1 VLFHIDPH
9 SEVPIYLQIVNQVKR
24 AVASG
29 VLVPGD
35 RLPTVRQLAVD
46 LTINPNTVAKAYQE
60 LEREGVI
67 STVPRRGTFVS
78 QKKMAF
84 KEDERIKILEKAIDS
99 VLVEAHHL
107 GFSRDELL
115 QIVIKR
121 MNEWFEKRS

>member
-1 VLFHIDPH
+1 MHFGSCIMSHLGFL
-9 SEVPIYLQIVNQVKR
+9 PIYLQIVNQVKR

-67 STVPRRGTFVS
+67 STVPGRGTFVG
-78 QKKMAF
+78 QKKNSPKPKGLF
-84 KEDERIKILEKAIDS
+84 FS
-99 VLVEAHHL
+99 HL
-107 GFSRDELL
+107 TS
-115 QIVIKR
+115 
-121 MNEWFEKRS
+121 